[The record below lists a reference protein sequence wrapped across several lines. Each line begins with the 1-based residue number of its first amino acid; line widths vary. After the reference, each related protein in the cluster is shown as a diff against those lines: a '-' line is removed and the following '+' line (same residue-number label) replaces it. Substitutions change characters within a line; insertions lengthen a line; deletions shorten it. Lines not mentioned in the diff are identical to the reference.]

1 MDDLFRVF
9 QKTQKF
15 KNQKKQIIFPLVYMS
30 EHSMPNF
37 GLLGGR
43 EAFPQMAIHFTK
55 ELPLKYKGKYEKLE
69 FYKFCKILCR
79 NISYMYQI
87 SLLLSDTVLSI
98 PIKAMFV
105 AKRIYTTSHNIS

>member
-1 MDDLFRVF
+1 MF

-15 KNQKKQIIFPLVYMS
+15 KIQKKQIIFPLDYMN

-55 ELPLKYKGKYEKLE
+55 ELPLT
-69 FYKFCKILCR
+69 
-79 NISYMYQI
+79 
-87 SLLLSDTVLSI
+87 LLVMGGGLKDPQLTPFAI
-98 PIKAMFV
+98 AHFF
-105 AKRIYTTSHNIS
+105 

>member
-1 MDDLFRVF
+1 MF
-9 QKTQKF
+9 QKMQKF
-15 KNQKKQIIFPLVYMS
+15 KIQKKQIIFPLDYMN

-37 GLLGGR
+37 GLLGGW

-87 SLLLSDTVLSI
+87 SLLLSDTVLLI